1 MSLRRGVSRPV
12 LIGGAVVLV
21 ILILA
26 ALYLAFFR
34 APTAPPKEIT
44 FYTWWAG
51 LEEPAIK
58 ALVESYTAK
67 TGVKVTRS
75 AVPGGAGVNAKFAII
90 ALIMAGKP
98 PEAFQVHCG
107 PEMISYFLA
116 SPNKEADFV
125 DLTQVG
131 KEIGVLETA
140 VGKVCML
147 SGKLYTTPVNLH
159 RANLIFMNKGVLDAN
174 GIKPPRTLDEL
185 IAASKAL
192 QAKGIPAMVQAGA
205 DLFTV
210 LHLWEQIFL
219 AVAGPQK
226 FIEFM
231 YGTLDPG
238 DPSIKR
244 ATEIFLELAATF
256 PPDWPALDWTAAVD
270 RVVRGLGAFH
280 VDGDWAVGLIY
291 TTYKDVEMCPIDSI
305 TPTCKII
312 VAPFPGTEEVY
323 NMVVDAVAVP
333 KGSLQNLGVDF
344 AKYFSSREG
353 QKVFNPPKGS
363 ISVYPDVA
371 PDIYPTVIQ
380 KWEVEQYRKSRYQV
394 FSLTHGALFSDVW
407 QKLLTGAVILAQYK
421 ATDSWYSTV
430 KDALSLERKLWEQ
443 TGYYLGSPEAPF
455 AGYKP
460 PWAR

>member
-1 MSLRRGVSRPV
+1 
-12 LIGGAVVLV
+12 
-21 ILILA
+21 
-26 ALYLAFFR
+26 
-34 APTAPPKEIT
+34 
-44 FYTWWAG
+44 
-51 LEEPAIK
+51 
-58 ALVESYTAK
+58 
-67 TGVKVTRS
+67 
-75 AVPGGAGVNAKFAII
+75 
-90 ALIMAGKP
+90 MAGKP

-244 ATEIFLELAATF
+244 ATEIFLELVATF
-256 PPDWPALDWTAAVD
+256 PPNWPALDWTAAVD
-270 RVVRGLGAFH
+270 RVVRCLGAFH
-280 VDGDWAVGLIY
+280 VDGMDIR
-291 TTYKDVEMCPIDSI
+291 DSL
-305 TPTCKII
+305 
-312 VAPFPGTEEVY
+312 AEV
-323 NMVVDAVAVP
+323 N
-333 KGSLQNLGVDF
+333 NRE
-344 AKYFSSREG
+344 SR
-353 QKVFNPPKGS
+353 
-363 ISVYPDVA
+363 
-371 PDIYPTVIQ
+371 
-380 KWEVEQYRKSRYQV
+380 
-394 FSLTHGALFSDVW
+394 
-407 QKLLTGAVILAQYK
+407 
-421 ATDSWYSTV
+421 
-430 KDALSLERKLWEQ
+430 
-443 TGYYLGSPEAPF
+443 
-455 AGYKP
+455 
-460 PWAR
+460 